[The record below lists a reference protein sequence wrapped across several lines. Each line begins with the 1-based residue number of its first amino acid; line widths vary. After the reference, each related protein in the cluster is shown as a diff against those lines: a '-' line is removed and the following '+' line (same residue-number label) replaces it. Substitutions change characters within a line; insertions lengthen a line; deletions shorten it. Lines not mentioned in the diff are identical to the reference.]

1 MIIELGDR
9 LRKLRMENHL
19 RQDQVA
25 RLVGVERSSVSL
37 WEGNL
42 RQPSYTTL
50 VRLANLYGVT
60 TDYLLGRVDDR
71 LLDLSG
77 LTSVEVAL
85 VAQLV
90 AEMTA
95 KNKKLEELRS

>member
-9 LRKLRMENHL
+9 LKKLRMENHL

-37 WEGNL
+37 WESNL
-42 RQPSYTTL
+42 RQPPYTTL
-50 VRLANLYGVT
+50 VRLADLYGVT
-60 TDYLLGRVDDR
+60 TDFLLGRENDR

-77 LTSVEVAL
+77 LTSAEA
-85 VAQLV
+85 AMISQLV
-90 AEMTA
+90 AAMTA
-95 KNKKLEELRS
+95 QNKKLEEFCK

>member
-9 LRKLRMENHL
+9 LKKLRMENHL

-25 RLVGVERSSVSL
+25 HLVGVERSSVSL
-37 WEGNL
+37 WESNL

-60 TDYLLGRVDDR
+60 TDFLLGRENDR

-77 LTSVEVAL
+77 LTNAEAAIIS
-85 VAQLV
+85 QLV
-90 AEMTA
+90 ATMTA
-95 KNKKLEELRS
+95 QNKKLEELKS

>member
-25 RLVGVERSSVSL
+25 RLVGVERSSLSL

-77 LTSVEVAL
+77 LTSIEVAL

>member
-1 MIIELGDR
+1 MIIELGER
-9 LRKLRMENHL
+9 LKELRMENHL

-25 RLVGVERSSVSL
+25 CLVGVERSSVSL

-42 RQPSYTTL
+42 RQPSYATL

-60 TDYLLGRVDDR
+60 TDYLLGRVDNR

-77 LTSVEVAL
+77 LTTAEAAMIS
-85 VAQLV
+85 QLV
-90 AEMTA
+90 ADMTV
-95 KNKKLEELRS
+95 KNQKLEELI